1 MSLKMKMRANQQRRQ
16 QRNIYAMQKDTNKPA
31 GTTHF
36 DAEHEV
42 YYKQENGQWFYFEHV
57 WGGFW
62 KDTTVKVDLVEIEV
76 CDEQI

>member
-31 GTTHF
+31 GATHF
-36 DAEHEV
+36 DPRHNV
-42 YYKQENGQWFYFEHV
+42 YYKQENGQWFYFENG